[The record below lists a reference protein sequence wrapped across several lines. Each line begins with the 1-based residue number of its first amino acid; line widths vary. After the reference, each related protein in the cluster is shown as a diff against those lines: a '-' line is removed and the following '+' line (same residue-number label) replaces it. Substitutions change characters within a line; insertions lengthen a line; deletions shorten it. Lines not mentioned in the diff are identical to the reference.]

1 MDDDEHVSIIKQP
14 DGSMLKTPVRVAC
27 NGWACQVRYNAE
39 GSKSATALD
48 RAVKFKKQGLAPAKY
63 VCPQE

>member
-1 MDDDEHVSIIKQP
+1 MDDGEHVAIIKQP

-39 GSKSATALD
+39 GSKSAFGLD
-48 RAVKFKKQGLAPAKY
+48 RAVKFKKQGRAPVKY
-63 VCPQE
+63 VRPQE